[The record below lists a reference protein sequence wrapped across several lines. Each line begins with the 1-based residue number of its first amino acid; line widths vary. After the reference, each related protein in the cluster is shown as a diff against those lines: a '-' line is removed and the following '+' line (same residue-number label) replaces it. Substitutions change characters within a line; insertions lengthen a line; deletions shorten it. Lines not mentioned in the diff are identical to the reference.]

1 MWTLWAL
8 AVVLAIKA
16 GALDVPQV
24 NTVLESL
31 PVGQDSNSS
40 LKPVP
45 VSVLQPQV
53 VRSPTVQRNSPPR
66 KSRVGNTKGK
76 CKSAVKYFV
85 SSSKL
90 DDYLNAT
97 LPPQIEKLLKCEDVN
112 IAGILG
118 SALSVLGDS
127 NLLSLL
133 DVTSVLDI
141 GGGGLGGILGKGG
154 SSGKPLDSLSQA
166 TGAVS
171 NLLPLNQDILGGIVP
186 GGPDKNPVKG
196 LLDST
201 GVSGLQEPLSDVVEK
216 ANGLKEST
224 KDVVKGALPPDVKD
238 AVSGLLGNINLE
250 ELLLGLEVQEVTVDS
265 MESSVAGNEIHVRAA
280 TTATIGGKG
289 IAGPVVSLLGFQV
302 KSDTTLTIAI
312 SANNTQCVNLEVQE
326 THINVKKVTLQ
337 IEEMIT
343 GIVPVPIPIPLPLG
357 DLILQ
362 LLSVELNKK
371 VQETDS
377 CDIVLNDFN
386 DCKNSTGLFKF
397 QLKSSRISPQGLS
410 IFYCAEAIFGKNTV
424 PVAGSILP
432 PDPKNANISI
442 TLSHTML
449 KTIVTYAAKISSVKV
464 SVIHMWPPS
473 QFHSVRRWSLSTLRV
488 RRWRCKWVQ
497 NIPPGI
503 STTDALGFHRPLA
516 DNLEASITKITYT
529 FQPDSTIQASYWTDI
544 RKNEESYATGK
555 TVSAKKR
562 IRTRSCSRAKL
573 LPKPKVQ
580 STLIISHECKIS
592 KDKMTVNI
600 KLSDE
605 VQDLLSGVLKKLLS
619 AAIVFISEWSK
630 QWNVPVGVTSQPLI
644 DAKVIVIKSVRNS
657 NFFLSCILQCWG
669 PNPRPS
675 TCWAS
680 IPQTLPFCTR
690 GRSGLGVFS
699 GIKGTS
705 GTWHQSV
712 PSFPISSIQ
721 CPHSLLVEMLFVV
734 LSVTLHFLSYE
745 HK

>member
-24 NTVLESL
+24 STVLESL
-31 PVGQDSNSS
+31 PVGQDSTSS

-45 VSVLQPQV
+45 VSVSQPQV
-53 VRSPTVQRNSPPR
+53 FRSPTVQRNSPPR

-112 IAGILG
+112 IAGIVG

-224 KDVVKGALPPDVKD
+224 QDVVKGALPPGVKD

-326 THINVKKVTLQ
+326 THINVNKVTLQ
-337 IEEMIT
+337 MLETIT
-343 GIVPVPIPIPLPLG
+343 DVVPVPIPIPLPLD
-357 DLILQ
+357 DLVLQ
-362 LLSVELNKK
+362 LLTVELNKK

-410 IFYCAEAIFGKNTV
+410 IFYCAEAIFGKTTV

-432 PDPKNANISI
+432 PDAKNANISM
-442 TLSHTML
+442 TLSHTLL

-464 SVIHMWPPS
+464 
-473 QFHSVRRWSLSTLRV
+473 
-488 RRWRCKWVQ
+488 
-497 NIPPGI
+497 N
-503 STTDALGFHRPLA
+503 
-516 DNLEASITKITYT
+516 NLEASITKITYT

-544 RKNEESYATGK
+544 RKDEESYATGK
-555 TVSAKKR
+555 T
-562 IRTRSCSRAKL
+562 
-573 LPKPKVQ
+573 
-580 STLIISHECKIS
+580 TLIISHECKIS

-600 KLSDE
+600 KLVRSDHSVNPPEASDE

-619 AAIVFISEWSK
+619 AAIEWSK

-644 DAKVIVIKSVRNS
+644 DAKVIVIKSLDLECPPKAGVLMAGPS
-657 NFFLSCILQCWG
+657 LALLGGGGNFK
-669 PNPRPS
+669 RE
-675 TCWAS
+675 
-680 IPQTLPFCTR
+680 
-690 GRSGLGVFS
+690 GLGDVLGHYS
-699 GIKGTS
+699 LEEDS
-705 GTWHQSV
+705 GTLVSV
-712 PSFPISSIQ
+712 FDNWPPD
-721 CPHSLLVEMLFVV
+721 E
-734 LSVTLHFLSYE
+734 
-745 HK
+745 

>member
-31 PVGQDSNSS
+31 PVGQDSTSS
-40 LKPVP
+40 LKSVP
-45 VSVLQPQV
+45 VSVSQPQAF
-53 VRSPTVQRNSPPR
+53 RSPRVQRNSPPR
-66 KSRVGNTKGK
+66 KSRVGNAKGK

-112 IAGILG
+112 IAGIIG

-154 SSGKPLDSLSQA
+154 SGKPLDSLSQA

-201 GVSGLQEPLSDVVEK
+201 GVSGLQDPLSDVMKK

-224 KDVVKGALPPDVKD
+224 QDLVKGALPPDVKD

-289 IAGPVVSLLGFQV
+289 IAGPVISLVGFQV

-326 THINVKKVTLQ
+326 TQINVNKVTLQ
-337 IEEMIT
+337 IVKMIT
-343 GIVPVPIPIPLPLG
+343 DTLPVPVPIPLPLE

-362 LLSVELNKK
+362 LLTVELNKK

-424 PVAGSILP
+424 PVTGSILP
-432 PDPKNANISI
+432 PDPKNANISM
-442 TLSHTML
+442 TLSHTLL
-449 KTIVTYAAKISSVKV
+449 KTIITYAAKISSVK
-464 SVIHMWPPS
+464 
-473 QFHSVRRWSLSTLRV
+473 
-488 RRWRCKWVQ
+488 
-497 NIPPGI
+497 
-503 STTDALGFHRPLA
+503 A

-544 RKNEESYATGK
+544 RKDEESYATGK
-555 TVSAKKR
+555 T
-562 IRTRSCSRAKL
+562 
-573 LPKPKVQ
+573 
-580 STLIISHECKIS
+580 TLIISHECKIS

-619 AAIVFISEWSK
+619 AAIEWSK

-644 DAKVIVIKSVRNS
+644 DAKVIVIKSLDLECPPKASVLMAGPS
-657 NFFLSCILQCWG
+657 LALLGGGGNFE
-669 PNPRPS
+669 RE
-675 TCWAS
+675 
-680 IPQTLPFCTR
+680 
-690 GRSGLGVFS
+690 GLGDVLGHYS
-699 GIKGTS
+699 LEEDS
-705 GTWHQSV
+705 GTLVSVFDNWPPDEQFCSPTCFPPRCAALLLAQKQQSQ
-712 PSFPISSIQ
+712 S
-721 CPHSLLVEMLFVV
+721 
-734 LSVTLHFLSYE
+734 
-745 HK
+745 

>member
-24 NTVLESL
+24 F
-31 PVGQDSNSS
+31 
-40 LKPVP
+40 
-45 VSVLQPQV
+45 
-53 VRSPTVQRNSPPR
+53 RSPTVQRNSPPR
-66 KSRVGNTKGK
+66 KSRVGNAKGK

-112 IAGILG
+112 IAGIVG
-118 SALSVLGDS
+118 SVLSVLGDS

-154 SSGKPLDSLSQA
+154 SGKPLDSLSQA

-171 NLLPLNQDILGGIVP
+171 NLLPLSQDILGGVVP

-201 GVSGLQEPLSDVVEK
+201 GVSGLQEPLSDVMEK
-216 ANGLKEST
+216 ANSLKEST
-224 KDVVKGALPPDVKD
+224 QDVVKGALPPDVKD

-265 MESSVAGNEIHVRAA
+265 METSVAGNEIHVRAA

-289 IAGPVVSLLGFQV
+289 IAGPVISLLGFQM

-326 THINVKKVTLQ
+326 THINANKVTLQ
-337 IEEMIT
+337 IVKTIT
-343 GIVPVPIPIPLPLG
+343 DTLPAPVPIPLPLE

-362 LLSVELNKK
+362 LLTVELNKK

-442 TLSHTML
+442 TLSHTLL
-449 KTIVTYAAKISSVKV
+449 KTIITYAAKISSVK
-464 SVIHMWPPS
+464 
-473 QFHSVRRWSLSTLRV
+473 
-488 RRWRCKWVQ
+488 
-497 NIPPGI
+497 
-503 STTDALGFHRPLA
+503 A

-544 RKNEESYATGK
+544 RKDEESYATGK
-555 TVSAKKR
+555 T
-562 IRTRSCSRAKL
+562 
-573 LPKPKVQ
+573 
-580 STLIISHECKIS
+580 TLIISHECKIS

-619 AAIVFISEWSK
+619 AAIGM
-630 QWNVPVGVTSQPLI
+630 WNLEE
-644 DAKVIVIKSVRNS
+644 SVLQKRS
-657 NFFLSCILQCWG
+657 LGLDLECPPKASVLMAGPSLALLGGGGNFE
-669 PNPRPS
+669 RE
-675 TCWAS
+675 
-680 IPQTLPFCTR
+680 
-690 GRSGLGVFS
+690 GLGDVLGHYS
-699 GIKGTS
+699 LEEDS
-705 GTWHQSV
+705 GTLVSVFDNWPPDEQFCSPTRFPPRCAALLLAQKQQSQ
-712 PSFPISSIQ
+712 S
-721 CPHSLLVEMLFVV
+721 
-734 LSVTLHFLSYE
+734 
-745 HK
+745 

>member
-16 GALDVPQV
+16 GAVDVPQV

-362 LLSVELNKK
+362 LLTVELNKK

-449 KTIVTYAAKISSVKV
+449 KTIVTYAAKISSVK
-464 SVIHMWPPS
+464 
-473 QFHSVRRWSLSTLRV
+473 
-488 RRWRCKWVQ
+488 
-497 NIPPGI
+497 
-503 STTDALGFHRPLA
+503 A

-555 TVSAKKR
+555 T
-562 IRTRSCSRAKL
+562 
-573 LPKPKVQ
+573 
-580 STLIISHECKIS
+580 TLIISHECKIS

-600 KLSDE
+600 KLVRSDHSVNPSEASDE

-619 AAIVFISEWSK
+619 AAIEWSK

-657 NFFLSCILQCWG
+657 NFFLSCILHTG
-669 PNPRPS
+669 D
-675 TCWAS
+675 
-680 IPQTLPFCTR
+680 
-690 GRSGLGVFS
+690 
-699 GIKGTS
+699 
-705 GTWHQSV
+705 
-712 PSFPISSIQ
+712 
-721 CPHSLLVEMLFVV
+721 
-734 LSVTLHFLSYE
+734 
-745 HK
+745 

>member
-24 NTVLESL
+24 NTVVESL
-31 PVGQDSNSS
+31 PVGQDSTSS

-45 VSVLQPQV
+45 VSVSQPQV
-53 VRSPTVQRNSPPR
+53 FRSPTVQRNSPPR
-66 KSRVGNTKGK
+66 KSRVGNAKGK

-112 IAGILG
+112 IAGIVG
-118 SALSVLGDS
+118 SVLSVLGDS

-154 SSGKPLDSLSQA
+154 SGKPLDSLSQA

-171 NLLPLNQDILGGIVP
+171 NLLPLSQDILGGVVP

-201 GVSGLQEPLSDVVEK
+201 GVSGLQEPLSDVMEK
-216 ANGLKEST
+216 ANSLKEST
-224 KDVVKGALPPDVKD
+224 QDVVKGALPPDVKD

-265 MESSVAGNEIHVRAA
+265 METSVAGNEIHVRAA

-289 IAGPVVSLLGFQV
+289 IAGPVISLLGFQM

-326 THINVKKVTLQ
+326 THINANKVTLQ
-337 IEEMIT
+337 IVKTIT
-343 GIVPVPIPIPLPLG
+343 DTLPAPVPIPLPLE

-362 LLSVELNKK
+362 LLTVELNKK

-442 TLSHTML
+442 TLSHTLL
-449 KTIVTYAAKISSVKV
+449 KTIITYAAKISSVKV
-464 SVIHMWPPS
+464 
-473 QFHSVRRWSLSTLRV
+473 
-488 RRWRCKWVQ
+488 
-497 NIPPGI
+497 N
-503 STTDALGFHRPLA
+503 
-516 DNLEASITKITYT
+516 NLEASITKITYT

-544 RKNEESYATGK
+544 RKDEESYATGK
-555 TVSAKKR
+555 T
-562 IRTRSCSRAKL
+562 
-573 LPKPKVQ
+573 
-580 STLIISHECKIS
+580 TLIISHECKIS

-600 KLSDE
+600 KLVRSDNSVNPPEASDE

-619 AAIVFISEWSK
+619 AAIEWSK
-630 QWNVPVGVTSQPLI
+630 QWNVPVGVTSQPLT
-644 DAKVIVIKSVRNS
+644 DAKVIVIKSLDLECPPKASVLMAGPS
-657 NFFLSCILQCWG
+657 LALLGGGGNFE
-669 PNPRPS
+669 RE
-675 TCWAS
+675 
-680 IPQTLPFCTR
+680 
-690 GRSGLGVFS
+690 GLGDVLGHYS
-699 GIKGTS
+699 LEEDS
-705 GTWHQSV
+705 GTLVSVFDNWPPDEQFCSPTRFPPRCAALLLAQKQQSQ
-712 PSFPISSIQ
+712 S
-721 CPHSLLVEMLFVV
+721 
-734 LSVTLHFLSYE
+734 
-745 HK
+745 

>member
-24 NTVLESL
+24 NTVLERL
-31 PVGQDSNSS
+31 PVGQDSTSS
-40 LKPVP
+40 LKSVP
-45 VSVLQPQV
+45 VSVSQPQAF
-53 VRSPTVQRNSPPR
+53 RSPRVQRNSPPR
-66 KSRVGNTKGK
+66 KSRVGNAKGK

-112 IAGILG
+112 IAGIIG

-154 SSGKPLDSLSQA
+154 SGKPLDSLSQA

-201 GVSGLQEPLSDVVEK
+201 GVSGLQDPLSDVTEK

-224 KDVVKGALPPDVKD
+224 QDLVKGALPPDVKD

-280 TTATIGGKG
+280 ITATIGGKG
-289 IAGPVVSLLGFQV
+289 IGGPVIRLVGFQV
-302 KSDTTLTIAI
+302 KLETTLTIAI

-326 THINVKKVTLQ
+326 TQINVNKVTLQ
-337 IEEMIT
+337 IVKTIT
-343 GIVPVPIPIPLPLG
+343 DTLPVPVLIPLPLE

-362 LLSVELNKK
+362 LLTVELNEK

-424 PVAGSILP
+424 PVTGSILP
-432 PDPKNANISI
+432 PDPKNANISM
-442 TLSHTML
+442 TLSHTLL
-449 KTIVTYAAKISSVKV
+449 KTIITYAAKISSVKV
-464 SVIHMWPPS
+464 
-473 QFHSVRRWSLSTLRV
+473 
-488 RRWRCKWVQ
+488 
-497 NIPPGI
+497 N
-503 STTDALGFHRPLA
+503 
-516 DNLEASITKITYT
+516 NLEASITKITYT

-544 RKNEESYATGK
+544 RKDEESYATGK
-555 TVSAKKR
+555 T
-562 IRTRSCSRAKL
+562 
-573 LPKPKVQ
+573 
-580 STLIISHECKIS
+580 TLIISHECKIS

-600 KLSDE
+600 KLVRSDHSVNPPEASDE

-619 AAIVFISEWSK
+619 AAIEWSK

-644 DAKVIVIKSVRNS
+644 DAKVIVIKSVRNT

-669 PNPRPS
+669 PNPKPS
-675 TCWAS
+675 ACWAS

-690 GRSGLGVFS
+690 GHSGLGVFS
-699 GIKGTS
+699 GIKGTIGS
-705 GTWHQSV
+705 GMS
-712 PSFPISSIQ
+712 PKGQ
-721 CPHSLLVEMLFVV
+721 CVDGWP
-734 LSVTLHFLSYE
+734 
-745 HK
+745 

>member
-24 NTVLESL
+24 NTVLERL
-31 PVGQDSNSS
+31 PVGQDSTSS
-40 LKPVP
+40 LKSVP
-45 VSVLQPQV
+45 VSVSQPQAF
-53 VRSPTVQRNSPPR
+53 RSPRVQRNSPPR
-66 KSRVGNTKGK
+66 KSRVGNAKGK

-112 IAGILG
+112 IAGIIG

-154 SSGKPLDSLSQA
+154 SGKPLDSLSQA

-201 GVSGLQEPLSDVVEK
+201 GVSGLQDPLSDVMEK

-224 KDVVKGALPPDVKD
+224 QDLVKGALPPDVKD

-280 TTATIGGKG
+280 ITATIGGKG
-289 IAGPVVSLLGFQV
+289 IGGPVIKLVGFQV
-302 KSDTTLTIAI
+302 KLETTLTIAI

-326 THINVKKVTLQ
+326 TQINVNKVTLQ
-337 IEEMIT
+337 IVKTIT
-343 GIVPVPIPIPLPLG
+343 DTLPVPVLIPLPLE

-362 LLSVELNKK
+362 LLTVELNEK

-424 PVAGSILP
+424 PVTGSILP
-432 PDPKNANISI
+432 PDPKNANISM
-442 TLSHTML
+442 TLSHTLL
-449 KTIVTYAAKISSVKV
+449 KTIITYAAKISSVK
-464 SVIHMWPPS
+464 
-473 QFHSVRRWSLSTLRV
+473 
-488 RRWRCKWVQ
+488 
-497 NIPPGI
+497 
-503 STTDALGFHRPLA
+503 A

-544 RKNEESYATGK
+544 RKDEESYATGK
-555 TVSAKKR
+555 T
-562 IRTRSCSRAKL
+562 
-573 LPKPKVQ
+573 
-580 STLIISHECKIS
+580 TLIISHECKIS

-600 KLSDE
+600 KLVRSDHSVNPPEASDE

-619 AAIVFISEWSK
+619 AAIEWSK

-644 DAKVIVIKSVRNS
+644 DAKVIVIKSLDLECPPKASVLMAGPS
-657 NFFLSCILQCWG
+657 LALLGGGGNFE
-669 PNPRPS
+669 RE
-675 TCWAS
+675 
-680 IPQTLPFCTR
+680 
-690 GRSGLGVFS
+690 GLGDVLGHYS
-699 GIKGTS
+699 LEEDS
-705 GTWHQSV
+705 GTLVSVFDNWPPDEQFCSPTCFPPRWAALLLAQKQQSQ
-712 PSFPISSIQ
+712 S
-721 CPHSLLVEMLFVV
+721 
-734 LSVTLHFLSYE
+734 
-745 HK
+745 